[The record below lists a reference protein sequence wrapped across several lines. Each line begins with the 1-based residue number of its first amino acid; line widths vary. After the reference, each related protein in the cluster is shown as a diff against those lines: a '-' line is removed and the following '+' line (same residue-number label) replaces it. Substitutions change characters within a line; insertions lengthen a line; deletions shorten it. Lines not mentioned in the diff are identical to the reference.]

1 VNRPTETGVGVDPVS
16 TRLRERQTKQWAA
29 TWGKEMTEVDENKA
43 RREAGKDG
51 T

>member
-1 VNRPTETGVGVDPVS
+1 MNRPTETGVGVES
-16 TRLRERQTKQWAA
+16 ISERLRERQTRQWAE

-43 RREAGKDG
+43 RREAGKEG